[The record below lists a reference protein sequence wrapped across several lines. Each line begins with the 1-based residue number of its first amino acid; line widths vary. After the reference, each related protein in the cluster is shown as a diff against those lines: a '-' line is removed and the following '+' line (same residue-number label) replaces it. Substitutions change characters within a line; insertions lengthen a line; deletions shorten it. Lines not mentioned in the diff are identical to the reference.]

1 MKKTFYVYSPSGL
14 LLNRVNYKEL
24 IEKYGNPIASSSNGQ
39 FFIFKKLVDDIKQ
52 SKLSEE
58 EKSQEYMTIYLFH
71 LSVFKFTPIKK
82 INLIDNILQELQV
95 DSS

>member
-14 LLNRVNYKEL
+14 LLNRVSYKDM

-52 SKLSEE
+52 SKLSEQ
-58 EKSQEYMTIYLFH
+58 EKAQEYMTIYLLH
-71 LSVFKFTPIKK
+71 LSVFKFTPTT
-82 INLIDNILQELQV
+82 NTTLIDNI
-95 DSS
+95 

>member
-1 MKKTFYVYSPSGL
+1 MNLMKKTFYVYSPSGL
-14 LLNRVNYKEL
+14 LLNRVSYKDM

-52 SKLSEE
+52 SKLSEQ
-58 EKSQEYMTIYLFH
+58 EKAQEYMTIYLFH

-82 INLIDNILQELQV
+82 INLIDNI
-95 DSS
+95 